1 MRSNRPNYAS
11 TPAGSAKAL
20 DQKPKPKRSKREIN
34 QLMLTLFFIVLPVL
48 GLLAIF
54 FQPMRWAFMI
64 AVVAA
69 VAVMWVIH
77 AFLFPGRMILTAV
90 YGLLMV
96 FTLVNALSASHASS
110 IRPAQTMLVPTLAPV
125 ATDVPFASYSTM
137 GTSVPDGYY
146 DSQIADGSGTDDLA
160 ETGFAGGSGDDSVG
174 SNVYDDSETGV
185 STPYVSSVKSEA
197 EIALENFMEKWR
209 KGIVA
214 DMVEFTAKSWQ
225 DALSD
230 QPSQQL
236 FWKFA
241 QKPLLDWRQMAA
253 PTGTDEST
261 ARTITIQADV
271 NYGGKT
277 RTYEYDA
284 LVLCEDGK
292 WAVDPDSLS
301 TGVLVEAAT
310 PTPDPNVTP
319 TPTPEPTPTPTP
331 GPKTKLY
338 YNKSGGKFYH
348 ADQNCSKVA
357 SQYLPLTGSFTYK
370 DINKSPYD
378 KLEPC
383 DKCNPPARPSK

>member
-137 GTSVPDGYY
+137 GTSVPDGYMTAR
-146 DSQIADGSGTDDLA
+146 SRMEAAQTTSRRPALRAAAATTA
-160 ETGFAGGSGDDSVG
+160 WTVM
-174 SNVYDDSETGV
+174 
-185 STPYVSSVKSEA
+185 STT
-197 EIALENFMEKWR
+197 
-209 KGIVA
+209 
-214 DMVEFTAKSWQ
+214 TAKR
-225 DALSD
+225 AY
-230 QPSQQL
+230 P
-236 FWKFA
+236 
-241 QKPLLDWRQMAA
+241 RRM
-253 PTGTDEST
+253 
-261 ARTITIQADV
+261 
-271 NYGGKT
+271 
-277 RTYEYDA
+277 
-284 LVLCEDGK
+284 C
-292 WAVDPDSLS
+292 
-301 TGVLVEAAT
+301 
-310 PTPDPNVTP
+310 
-319 TPTPEPTPTPTP
+319 
-331 GPKTKLY
+331 
-338 YNKSGGKFYH
+338 
-348 ADQNCSKVA
+348 
-357 SQYLPLTGSFTYK
+357 
-370 DINKSPYD
+370 
-378 KLEPC
+378 
-383 DKCNPPARPSK
+383 PA

>member
-160 ETGFAGGSGDDSVG
+160 ETGFAGGSGDDS
-174 SNVYDDSETGV
+174 NVYDDSETGV
-185 STPYVSSVKSEA
+185 STPYVSSVKSRLKTSWKNGA
-197 EIALENFMEKWR
+197 RALWPIWWNSR
-209 KGIVA
+209 RRAG
-214 DMVEFTAKSWQ
+214 
-225 DALSD
+225 
-230 QPSQQL
+230 
-236 FWKFA
+236 
-241 QKPLLDWRQMAA
+241 
-253 PTGTDEST
+253 
-261 ARTITIQADV
+261 RT
-271 NYGGKT
+271 
-277 RTYEYDA
+277 R
-284 LVLCEDGK
+284 
-292 WAVDPDSLS
+292 
-301 TGVLVEAAT
+301 
-310 PTPDPNVTP
+310 
-319 TPTPEPTPTPTP
+319 
-331 GPKTKLY
+331 
-338 YNKSGGKFYH
+338 
-348 ADQNCSKVA
+348 
-357 SQYLPLTGSFTYK
+357 
-370 DINKSPYD
+370 
-378 KLEPC
+378 
-383 DKCNPPARPSK
+383 

>member
-1 MRSNRPNYAS
+1 M
-11 TPAGSAKAL
+11 
-20 DQKPKPKRSKREIN
+20 
-34 QLMLTLFFIVLPVL
+34 LMLFFIVLPVL

-54 FQPMRWAFMI
+54 FQPIRWVFML

-69 VAVMWVIH
+69 VAAMWVIH

-90 YGLLMV
+90 YGLLTV
-96 FTLVNALSASHASS
+96 FTLINALTASRTSS
-110 IRPAQTMLVPTLAPV
+110 IRPAQTMLVPTPVPV
-125 ATDVPFASYSTM
+125 ATDVPFASYGTM
-137 GTSVPDGYY
+137 GTSVPEEYYGGMTADDGSV
-146 DSQIADGSGTDDLA
+146 DGLTETGFSGGSDDGSGNSGLYDESGTD
-160 ETGFAGGSGDDSVG
+160 E
-174 SNVYDDSETGV
+174 NM
-185 STPYVSSVKSEA
+185 PYVAAVKSEA

-214 DMVEFTAKSWQ
+214 DMVEYTAKSWQ
-225 DALSD
+225 DSLSD

-241 QKPLLDWRQMAA
+241 QKPLLDWRQMEA
-253 PTGTDEST
+253 PTGTNESN

-271 NYGGKT
+271 NYGGKA
-277 RTYEYDA
+277 RTYQYDA

-348 ADQNCSKVA
+348 ATQDCSKVA
-357 SQYLPLTGSFTYK
+357 KQYLPLSGSFTYK
-370 DINKSPYD
+370 DINKSPYN

>member
-34 QLMLTLFFIVLPVL
+34 QLMLMLFFIVLPVL

-54 FQPMRWAFMI
+54 FQPMRWVFML

-77 AFLFPGRMILTAV
+77 AFLFPGRMILTAI
-90 YGLLMV
+90 YGLLTV
-96 FTLVNALSASHASS
+96 FTLINALSANHASS
-110 IRPAQTMLVPTLAPV
+110 IRPAQTMLLPTPVPT
-125 ATDVPFASYSTM
+125 ATDAPFASYSTM

-146 DSQIADGSGTDDLA
+146 DSMTASDNSVDDLA
-160 ETGFAGGSGDDSVG
+160 ETGFSGGSDDGSLDENSVDAN
-174 SNVYDDSETGV
+174 SYDDSGSDGV
-185 STPYVSSVKSEA
+185 TPYVATVKSDA

-214 DMVEFTAKSWQ
+214 DMVDYTAKSWQ
-225 DALSD
+225 DSLSD

-261 ARTITIQADV
+261 ARTINIQADV

-277 RTYEYDA
+277 RTYE
-284 LVLCEDGK
+284 
-292 WAVDPDSLS
+292 
-301 TGVLVEAAT
+301 
-310 PTPDPNVTP
+310 
-319 TPTPEPTPTPTP
+319 
-331 GPKTKLY
+331 
-338 YNKSGGKFYH
+338 
-348 ADQNCSKVA
+348 
-357 SQYLPLTGSFTYK
+357 
-370 DINKSPYD
+370 
-378 KLEPC
+378 
-383 DKCNPPARPSK
+383 